1 MMRPDTLASCSFV
14 RTSTGTTS
22 RSRRNAVMCS
32 RKDPC
37 SASTPIRQGS
47 APSASLHAPFWFAST
62 MTPPPQARLWS
73 PASRYCRRERTQ
85 ACMVLLQM
93 SAISDV
99 NEIVRSH
106 DFLYKRNKVLRDK
119 DKGRKRAG

>member
-47 APSASLHAPFWFAST
+47 PPSASLHAPFST

-73 PASRYCRRERTQ
+73 PASRYCSPRRECTQ

-106 DFLYKRNKVLRDK
+106 DFLYKRNKVLRDN